1 MVGGGVVHCANVSL
15 QRHGG
20 HHAPLPGSPSYSGTL
35 SASEVSPLVPASRWA
50 NPRAAGCGLGLCR
63 LIPDSSAEPLL
74 GPHSELPM
82 RLVFGG
88 TGQTGSITQL
98 AAPSP
103 VALCHT
109 LHPNLGSLSV
119 NFPQRTAGPGGWE
132 VGEGG
137 KISIL
142 QSSRQAGAGSAEL
155 RQS

>member
-1 MVGGGVVHCANVSL
+1 MSTVLMFLSRGTVATMPPSP
-15 QRHGG
+15 
-20 HHAPLPGSPSYSGTL
+20 APHPTPETH

-103 VALCHT
+103 IALCHT

-142 QSSRQAGAGSAEL
+142 QSSRQAGAGLAEL